1 MTELSTVSIFL
12 VDKFKSQPL
21 VNTISFEKTGEIDAN
36 KNNIYPLVN
45 IDIVDTDPIGDILT
59 FNYIITILQQRDIDN
74 ELNND
79 KILNKDNMIDN
90 LNECYAIATRCV
102 NNIERTENDYDI
114 EILRKSNITLLKD
127 FNTQKLDGVRF
138 NLSLSIQNNTPC

>member
-21 VNTISFEKTGEIDAN
+21 VNTISFEKTGEVDAN

-59 FNYIITILQQRDIDN
+59 FNYVITILQQRDIDN

>member
-21 VNTISFEKTGEIDAN
+21 VTTISFEKTGEIDSN

-59 FNYIITILQQRDIDN
+59 FNYVITILQQRDIDN

>member
-12 VDKFKSQPL
+12 IEKFKSQPL
-21 VNTISFEKTGEIDAN
+21 VNTITFEKTGEIDSN

-59 FNYIITILQQRDIDN
+59 FNYVITILQQRDIDN

>member
-21 VNTISFEKTGEIDAN
+21 VNTISFEKTGEIDSN

-59 FNYIITILQQRDIDN
+59 FNYVITILQQRDIDN

>member
-21 VNTISFEKTGEIDAN
+21 VSTISFEKTGEIDSN

-59 FNYIITILQQRDIDN
+59 FNYVITILQQRDIDN

-102 NNIERTENDYDI
+102 NNIERNENDYDI

>member
-21 VNTISFEKTGEIDAN
+21 VNTISFEKTGEIDVN

-59 FNYIITILQQRDIDN
+59 FNYVITILQQRDIDN

>member
-59 FNYIITILQQRDIDN
+59 FNYVITILQQRDIDK

-102 NNIERTENDYDI
+102 NNIERTENEYDI

-127 FNTQKLDGVRF
+127 FNTQKIHGVRF

>member
-59 FNYIITILQQRDIDN
+59 FNYVITILQQRDIDN

-90 LNECYAIATRCV
+90 LNECYVIATRCV
-102 NNIERTENDYDI
+102 NNIERNENEYDI

>member
-59 FNYIITILQQRDIDN
+59 FNYVITILQQRDIDN

-102 NNIERTENDYDI
+102 NNIERNENEYDI

>member
-21 VNTISFEKTGEIDAN
+21 VNTISFEKTGEVDVN

-59 FNYIITILQQRDIDN
+59 FNYVITILQQRDIDN